1 MHCICIAQNLKVC
14 YNLIEVITLKK
25 YLLLSIIIIFCA
37 FSTACREKTD
47 DNILFEADSSAF
59 EDTLHTEDNNVLFR
73 TLSGEC
79 YHNNGCRYLKSKV
92 RVTYEEAINMGLR
105 PCLICEPEFEED

>member
-1 MHCICIAQNLKVC
+1 M
-14 YNLIEVITLKK
+14 KK
-25 YLLLSIIIIFCA
+25 YFLLTIIIIFCV
-37 FSTACREKTD
+37 FSTACRSNTD

-59 EDTLHTEDNNVLFR
+59 EDSLNTENNDLFR
-73 TLSGEC
+73 TISGEC

-105 PCLICEPEFEED
+105 PCLICKPEFEDD